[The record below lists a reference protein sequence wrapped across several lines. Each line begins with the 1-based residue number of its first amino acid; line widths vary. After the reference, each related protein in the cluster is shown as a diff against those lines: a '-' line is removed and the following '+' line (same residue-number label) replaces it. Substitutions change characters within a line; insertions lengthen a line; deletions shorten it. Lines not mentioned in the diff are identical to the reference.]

1 MLQNK
6 FLQTISAILLFA
18 ISFTAC
24 KKDAFSEK
32 DAIAAQT
39 TLLQTKFNFDLAIK
53 NIDLQIQRVSDSA
66 KIAMIGIQRGA
77 DSAVERVKQ
86 SAQIAQL
93 LQQLQ
98 NARLLALQADS
109 LQRGIATLNDQVA
122 RASRLFNDSVT
133 LAANNLS
140 SSTNILNALRKNY
153 SITLTDFNTG
163 AGISGATVSVIPFG
177 TTTAISATTNTSG
190 TATFTNQIVDP
201 GAFFSASATGYAS
214 ILIREFNL
222 VTIGS
227 VPSTTTPNATTTV
240 RGNSSSLQMFN
251 SASTRNTI
259 RGSMLGDL
267 DLTNGDAVEAI
278 VGNLVTFTQTVN
290 TGSPA
295 ISVTYQFPAVS
306 DVNGNFSVG
315 VPDGFY
321 TPVYS
326 NNVRVQQRLFVNA
339 FTDEDASIAVPRIA
353 TVGATLTNS
362 FFSTVSAGTGTGY
375 YYSLPADTISGRT
388 VIAAVTTNGQ
398 NTFLQ
403 PNTFS
408 NFPYANR
415 NLGSVKTDSLQN
427 NFFASSFNLTFN
439 NATGTHSSD
448 NSVGY
453 TRRNL
458 YLVPPTPRADTLT
471 VTLVSLVPNWI
482 VASPALRA
490 IVDGTTGKVNQ
501 IRLAQTNV
509 AVGNIPSWQTTPG
522 AGGIF
527 NNAFMFTPSGRQAW
541 TNLTM
546 NSQTYLP
553 SLANIVNQNGINN
566 VNAFNVN
573 GGNSYFMAIEFRN
586 TIARDRTPR

>member
-24 KKDAFSEK
+24 KKDVFSEK

-98 NARLLALQADS
+98 NNRLLALQADS

-122 RASRLFNDSVT
+122 RASRLFNDSVS

-140 SSTNILNALRKNY
+140 SSTNILNSLRKNY

-214 ILIREFNL
+214 ILIREGNL
-222 VTIGS
+222 PQIGT
-227 VPSTTTPNATTTV
+227 VPSTTTPNGTTPV
-240 RGNSSSLQMFN
+240 RGTNPSLQMFN

-278 VGNLVTFTQTVN
+278 VGNLVTFNQTVN
-290 TGSPA
+290 TGSPG
-295 ISVTYQFPAVS
+295 ILVTYQFSAVS
-306 DVNGNFSVG
+306 DVNGNFSVS
-315 VPDGFY
+315 VPDGLY
-321 TPVYS
+321 IPVYS

-403 PNTFS
+403 PNIFS
-408 NFPYANR
+408 NFPYTNR

-458 YLVPPTPRADTLT
+458 YLVPPTLRADTLT

-527 NNAFMFTPSGRQAW
+527 NNAFMFTPTGRQAW

-553 SLANIVNQNGINN
+553 SLANIVNQNGVNNINQ
-566 VNAFNVN
+566 FNVN
-573 GGNSYFMAIEFRN
+573 GGNSYFMAIEFTR